1 MAFASLFL
9 PFALCLLASGYTEA
23 EPRRSP
29 AAGGSRP
36 NYADCPIGDPTVMG
50 TINGDGSV
58 PEASGLAYSR
68 RQEGVMWTFNDS
80 GGANKIFAISEQG
93 EREVQNILYY
103 LFVKECYWISVKGV
117 LCERRCV
124 CLISVPLI
132 LKE

>member
-1 MAFASLFL
+1 MGFASLFL
-9 PFALCLLASGYTEA
+9 PFALCLLASRYIEA

-29 AAGGSRP
+29 AARGLRP

-80 GGANKIFAISEQG
+80 GGANKVFAISEQG
-93 EREVQNILYY
+93 ERQVQHIVHY
-103 LFVKECYWISVKGV
+103 
-117 LCERRCV
+117 
-124 CLISVPLI
+124 
-132 LKE
+132 

>member
-1 MAFASLFL
+1 MGFAFLFL
-9 PFALCLLASGYTEA
+9 PFALCLLASGYIEA

-29 AAGGSRP
+29 AAGGMRP

-93 EREVQNILYY
+93 ERQVQHIVHY
-103 LFVKECYWISVKGV
+103 
-117 LCERRCV
+117 
-124 CLISVPLI
+124 
-132 LKE
+132 